1 MGVPSL
7 NWREIDAILT
17 ELELEGHWLR
27 RIRQPDYHRII
38 LEFAGEGGPTAISI
52 VLSPPFVRIH
62 RIGRDSP
69 LPRAL
74 PKPPRF
80 AAVLKSRLSGARLRS
95 VGQLGRDRIVRFDFT
110 SGNEILHL
118 DAKLWGNGSNLILI
132 NEKGI
137 IIDSFTRRPRRG
149 EAPGA
154 SWPPVGIGSSDTKS
168 SDTDK
173 YAIRNLPGEG
183 DWNSRVER
191 YFRSLESEIRLQ
203 ERRNLWLAYL
213 DKRESALALR
223 EEQNDSREIRFEQ
236 QRQDG
241 HWGDLIMAHLHEL
254 KQGDRI
260 LEAQDWENPD
270 STVRI
275 ALNPKLSPKD
285 NAEKYYRLRKRAI
298 RGLERCAEDKTALKN
313 AGESLKE
320 LRERV
325 RHGDMSSPPL
335 NGAPPDRRPGAKRTG
350 PGDQESLPGLWIPK
364 PPFLIV
370 VGRNARES
378 DILLRR
384 WAKGNDLWLHA
395 RDWPGGHVFIR
406 TPKGKSVP
414 LDLLLDAGN
423 LALSYSK
430 GKSAR
435 EADLYY
441 TQVKHLRRPKDG
453 TVGTVLPTQEKN
465 LRVTLEPTRLEA
477 LKAAAE
483 PA

>member
-1 MGVPSL
+1 V
-7 NWREIDAILT
+7 
-17 ELELEGHWLR
+17 R
-27 RIRQPDYHRII
+27 RR
-38 LEFAGEGGPTAISI
+38 
-52 VLSPPFVRIH
+52 
-62 RIGRDSP
+62 
-69 LPRAL
+69 
-74 PKPPRF
+74 
-80 AAVLKSRLSGARLRS
+80 
-95 VGQLGRDRIVRFDFT
+95 
-110 SGNEILHL
+110 
-118 DAKLWGNGSNLILI
+118 
-132 NEKGI
+132 
-137 IIDSFTRRPRRG
+137 
-149 EAPGA
+149 GA